1 MTQLLC
7 PAEQNNYFREASGHR
22 GGCMHEQH
30 TVSVELASSLTI
42 VFQGSMTG
50 SQDLI

>member
-1 MTQLLC
+1 
-7 PAEQNNYFREASGHR
+7 
-22 GGCMHEQH
+22 MHEQH
-30 TVSVELASSLTI
+30 TVSVELASSLMI